1 MSVSL
6 TPYLKAVSEAEDQKQ
21 EIFSWIGDVSDDVI
35 LNDEVLVATYA
46 RRQFVLTKDGKK
58 MWLSDEELIE
68 NRYQGKVGLLLKCG
82 PEAFKYNGSFS
93 TFTPLAGESVQ
104 EYDARLVKHTPKPG
118 DWVLYRSS
126 DGYEAA
132 LRRSVVKIIPS
143 ECVKMIV
150 KDPMDWY

>member
-21 EIFSWIGDVSDDVI
+21 EILDWIGDASDDVI
-35 LNDEVLVATYA
+35 LNDHILVATYA

-58 MWLSDEELIE
+58 IWLSDEELIE

-82 PEAFKYNGSFS
+82 PDAFKYNGSFANI
-93 TFTPLAGESVQ
+93 TKYQEESVE
-104 EYDARLVKHTPKPG
+104 EYASRCSLYTPKPG

-132 LRRSVVKIIPS
+132 LRRAVVKIIPS